1 MEAGQPICGG
11 VSIPRETRLRKTI
24 VTRTPR
30 TSWIEAGLLLP
41 AVLIALFLATPAQGA
56 LSVSSFS
63 MTPSTT
69 KAGGHPDLKVSVSF
83 NPPTADIKE
92 IALHL
97 PGGLTANARAAPF
110 CSRSYLVADLC
121 PLETKVGEVRLVGVA
136 LGLEAEV
143 ARNIYNLK
151 PRGPERLRLG
161 VPLFGSRSP
170 GGAALVLP
178 VRERPEDHGLDVAI
192 AGPPREVAGYS
203 VGIKEVTLRL
213 KGAVRARIRGR
224 LRRRALLTNP
234 ASCGPARTALDV
246 VAYEGPPPRLT
257 QVSTFTLTGC

>member
-1 MEAGQPICGG
+1 M
-11 VSIPRETRLRKTI
+11 TRS
-24 VTRTPR
+24 RTPR
-30 TSWIEAGLLLP
+30 TSTIERRLLVPAG
-41 AVLIALFLATPAQGA
+41 LIALFLATPAHA
-56 LSVSSFS
+56 SLSVSAFS

-69 KAGGHPDLKVSVSF
+69 RASGHPDLKMSLSF

-97 PGGLTANARAAPF
+97 PGGLAANARAAPF

-121 PLETKVGEVRLVGVA
+121 PLETKVGKVRLVGVA

-143 ARNIYNLK
+143 ARNIYNLR
-151 PRGPERLRLG
+151 PRGPEPLRLG
-161 VPLFGSRSP
+161 VPLFGTVSR

-178 VRERPEDHGLDVAI
+178 VIERPGDHGLDVAV
-192 AGPPREVAGYS
+192 AGPPREVAGYA
-203 VGIKEVTLRL
+203 VGIKEITLRL

-234 ASCGPARTALDV
+234 SSCAPATTALDV
-246 VAYEGPPPRLT
+246 VAHEGPPARLT
-257 QVSTFTLTGC
+257 KVSTFTVTGC

>member
-1 MEAGQPICGG
+1 
-11 VSIPRETRLRKTI
+11 V
-24 VTRTPR
+24 
-30 TSWIEAGLLLP
+30 IEVGLLLP
-41 AVLIALFLATPAQGA
+41 AGLIALSLATPAEGTVG
-56 LSVSSFS
+56 VSAFS

-69 KAGGHPDLKVSVSF
+69 RAGGHPDLRVSLSF

-121 PLETKVGEVRLVGVA
+121 SLQTKIGEVRLVGVA

-151 PRGPERLRLG
+151 PISPEPLRLG
-161 VPLFGSRSP
+161 VPLFGTVSR

-178 VRERPEDHGLDVAI
+178 VTKRPQDNGLDVAV
-192 AGPPREVAGYS
+192 AGPPREVAGYP
-203 VGIKEVTLRL
+203 VGIKEVTFRL
-213 KGAVRARIRGR
+213 KGSVRARIRGK
-224 LRRRALLTNP
+224 LRRRSLLTNP
-234 ASCGPARTALDV
+234 PSCGPARTVLDI
-246 VAYEGPPPRLT
+246 VAYTGPPPSLT
-257 QVSTFTLTGC
+257 EASTFMLTGC

>member
-1 MEAGQPICGG
+1 MEASQPSAG
-11 VSIPRETRLRKTI
+11 VSIPPETRLRKAT
-24 VTRTPR
+24 VTRTTR
-30 TSWIEAGLLLP
+30 TSSMKKRLAPL
-41 AVLIALFLATPAQGA
+41 AALIALFLATPAQAA
-56 LSVSSFS
+56 LNVSAFS

-69 KAGGHPDLKVSVSF
+69 KVRGHPDLTVSESF

-97 PGGLTANARAAPF
+97 PGGLTANAHAAPF
-110 CSRSYLVADLC
+110 CSRRYLVADLC
-121 PLETKVGEVRLVGVA
+121 PLETKVGQVGLVGVA

-161 VPLFGSRSP
+161 VPLFGSVSR

-178 VRERPEDHGLDVAI
+178 VTERPEDHGLDVAV

-203 VGIKEVTLRL
+203 VGIKEITFRL
-213 KGAVRARIRGR
+213 KGTVRARIRGR

-234 ASCGPARTALDV
+234 ASCGPASTALDV

-257 QVSTFTLTGC
+257 QVTTFTLTGC

>member
-1 MEAGQPICGG
+1 MI
-11 VSIPRETRLRKTI
+11 
-24 VTRTPR
+24 R
-30 TSWIEAGLLLP
+30 TSSIKKGLVPL
-41 AVLIALFLATPAQGA
+41 AALIALLLATPAQGA
-56 LSVSSFS
+56 LSVSAFS

-69 KAGGHPDLKVSVSF
+69 KVGGHPDLKVSESF
-83 NPPTADIKE
+83 DPPTADIKE
-92 IALHL
+92 IVLHL

-110 CSRSYLVADLC
+110 CRRSYLVADLC
-121 PLETKVGEVRLVGVA
+121 PLQTKVGKVSLVGVA

-161 VPLFGSRSP
+161 VPLFGSVSR

-178 VRERPEDHGLDVAI
+178 VRERPEDHGLDVAV
-192 AGPPREVAGYS
+192 AGPPREVGGYS
-203 VGIKEVTLRL
+203 VALKEVTFRL
-213 KGAVRARIRGR
+213 KGSVRARIRGR

-234 ASCGPARTALDV
+234 ASCGPASTALDV

>member
-1 MEAGQPICGG
+1 MEASQPSAGFQ
-11 VSIPRETRLRKTI
+11 IPRETRLRKTI

-30 TSWIEAGLLLP
+30 TGWIEAGLLLA

-56 LSVSSFS
+56 LSVSAFS

-69 KAGGHPDLKVSVSF
+69 RAGGHPDLKVSVSF
-83 NPPTADIKE
+83 NPPTADMKE
-92 IALHL
+92 IVLHL

-110 CSRSYLVADLC
+110 CSKRRYLVADVC
-121 PLETKVGEVRLVGVA
+121 ALETKVGAVRLVGVA

-143 ARNIYNLK
+143 ALNIYNLR
-151 PRGPERLRLG
+151 PRGPERVRLG
-161 VPLFGSRSP
+161 VPLLGSP
-170 GGAALVLP
+170 AGAPLVIP
-178 VRERPEDHGLDVAI
+178 VSERTQDHGLDVAV

-203 VGIKEVTLRL
+203 VGIKEVTFRL
-213 KGAVRARIRGR
+213 KGTVRARIRGR

-234 ASCGPARTALDV
+234 ASCRPANTALDV

-257 QVSTFTLTGC
+257 KVSTFTPTGC

>member
-1 MEAGQPICGG
+1 MEAGQPPTG

-30 TSWIEAGLLLP
+30 ISWIEAGLLLA
-41 AVLIALFLATPAQGA
+41 AVLIALFLATPAQSA
-56 LSVSSFS
+56 LSVSAFS
-63 MTPSTT
+63 MKPSTT
-69 KAGGHPDLKVSVSF
+69 RAGGHPDLKVSESF

-92 IALHL
+92 IVLHL

-121 PLETKVGEVRLVGVA
+121 PLDTKVGEVRLVGVA

-161 VPLFGSRSP
+161 VPLFGSVSR

-178 VRERPEDHGLDVAI
+178 VRERPEDHGLDVVV

-203 VGIKEVTLRL
+203 VGIKEVTFRL
-213 KGAVRARIRGR
+213 KGTVRARIRGR

-234 ASCGPARTALDV
+234 ASCGPASTALDV

-257 QVSTFTLTGC
+257 KVSTFTLTGC